1 MKTVVVYK
9 SKSGYTRTYAEWIAK
24 ELGADL
30 KENNK
35 LRIEEVSSYDTI
47 IYGGG
52 MYAGG
57 INGLKFVKYN
67 YEQLKDK
74 NIAVWATGAN
84 PGRPEEMQA
93 VWEKHFSPEQLAH
106 IKTFYLRGG
115 FDISLCSKGDKL
127 LMNLLK
133 SHLKKKENSTED
145 AKGIISMCETP
156 VDFRDKKNIEELCN
170 WVRSLQKNSN

>member
-9 SKSGYTRTYAEWIAK
+9 SKSGYTRTYEEWIAE

-30 KENNK
+30 KENNRLK
-35 LRIEEVSSYDTI
+35 VEELLGYDTI

-57 INGLKFVKYN
+57 INGLKLIKHNLEF
-67 YEQLKDK
+67 LKGR

-93 VWEKHFSPEQLAH
+93 VWEKHFSPEQLSD
-106 IKTFYLRGG
+106 IRTFYLRGG
-115 FDISLCSKGDKL
+115 FDLSLCSTGDKV
-127 LMNLLK
+127 LMKLLK
-133 SHLKKKENSTED
+133 SHLQKKEDPTED
-145 AKGIISMCETP
+145 EKGILSMCERP
-156 VDFRDKKNIEELCN
+156 VDFRDRKNIEELCA
-170 WVRSLQKNSN
+170 WVRGL

>member
-9 SKSGYTRTYAEWIAK
+9 SKCGYTKTYAEWIAN

-30 KENNK
+30 RENHK
-35 LRIEEVSSYDTI
+35 LKIEELLAYDTI

-57 INGLKFVKYN
+57 INGLKFLKRY
-67 YEQLKDK
+67 YEQLKEK

-84 PGRPEEMQA
+84 PGREEEMQA
-93 VWEKHFSPEQLAH
+93 VWERHFLPEQLAH

-115 FDISLCSKGDKL
+115 FDISLCSTGDKI
-127 LMNLLK
+127 LMNMLK
-133 SHLKKKENSTED
+133 SQIKKKENPTED
-145 AKGIISMCETP
+145 EKGIISMCEEP
-156 VDFRDKKNIEELCN
+156 VDFRNKRNIEELCY
-170 WVRSLQKNSN
+170 WARSIL

>member
-9 SKSGYTRTYAEWIAK
+9 SKSGYTRTYAEWLAE

-30 KENNK
+30 KENNRLK
-35 LRIEEVSSYDTI
+35 AEELLGYDTI

-57 INGLKFVKYN
+57 INGLKLIKQN
-67 YEQLKDK
+67 LESLKGR

-93 VWEKHFSPEQLAH
+93 VWEKHFSPEQLSG
-106 IKTFYLRGG
+106 IRTFYLRGG
-115 FDISLCSKGDKL
+115 FDLSLCSTGDKV
-127 LMNLLK
+127 LMKLLK
-133 SHLKKKENSTED
+133 SHLQKKEDPTED
-145 AKGIISMCETP
+145 EKGILSMCERS
-156 VDFRDKKNIEELCN
+156 VDFRDRKNIEELCA
-170 WVRSLQKNSN
+170 WVRGL

>member
-9 SKSGYTRTYAEWIAK
+9 SKSGYTKTYAEWIAK

-35 LRIEEVSSYDTI
+35 LKIEEVSAYDTV

-57 INGLKFVKYN
+57 INGLKFIKYN
-67 YEQLKDK
+67 YEQLKEK

-93 VWEKHFSPEQLAH
+93 VWEKRFSPEQLEH

-115 FDISLCSKGDKL
+115 FDISLCSKGDKI

-133 SHLKKKENSTED
+133 SHLKKKENPTED
-145 AKGIISMCETP
+145 DKGIISMCEVP

-170 WVRSLQKNSN
+170 WVRGLQ

>member
-9 SKSGYTRTYAEWIAK
+9 SKSGYTKTYAEWIAK

-35 LRIEEVSSYDTI
+35 LRIEDVSAYDTI

-57 INGLKFVKYN
+57 INGLKFIKYN
-67 YEQLKDK
+67 YEQLKEK

-84 PGRPEEMQA
+84 PGRPEELQA
-93 VWEKHFSPEQLAH
+93 VWEKHFSPEQLEH

-115 FDISLCSKGDKL
+115 FDISLCSKGDKI

-133 SHLKKKENSTED
+133 SHLKKKENPTED
-145 AKGIISMCETP
+145 DKGIISMCEVP

-170 WVRSLQKNSN
+170 WVRGLQ

>member
-9 SKSGYTRTYAEWIAK
+9 SKSGYTKTYAEWIAK

-35 LRIEEVSSYDTI
+35 LKIEEVSAYDTI

-57 INGLKFVKYN
+57 INGLKFIKYN
-67 YEQLKDK
+67 YEQLKEK

-84 PGRPEEMQA
+84 PGRPEELQA
-93 VWEKHFSPEQLAH
+93 VWEKHFSPEQLEH

-115 FDISLCSKGDKL
+115 FDISLCSKGDKI

-133 SHLKKKENSTED
+133 SHLKKKENPTED
-145 AKGIISMCETP
+145 DKGIISMCEVP
-156 VDFRDKKNIEELCN
+156 VDFRDKKDIEELCN
-170 WVRSLQKNSN
+170 WVRGLQKNSN

>member
-9 SKSGYTRTYAEWIAK
+9 SKSGYTKAYAEWIAK

-35 LRIEEVSSYDTI
+35 LKIEEVSAYDTI

-57 INGLKFVKYN
+57 INGLKFIKYN
-67 YEQLKDK
+67 YEQLKEK

-84 PGRPEEMQA
+84 PGRPEELQA
-93 VWEKHFSPEQLAH
+93 VWEKHFSPEQLEH

-115 FDISLCSKGDKL
+115 FDISLCSKGDKI

-133 SHLKKKENSTED
+133 SHLKKKENPTED
-145 AKGIISMCETP
+145 DKGIISMCEVP

-170 WVRSLQKNSN
+170 WVRSLQ

>member
-9 SKSGYTRTYAEWIAK
+9 SKSGYTRTYAEWIAE

-30 KENNK
+30 KENNRLK
-35 LRIEEVSSYDTI
+35 AEEMLGYDTI

-57 INGLKFVKYN
+57 INGLKLIKQN
-67 YEQLKDK
+67 LESLKGR

-93 VWEKHFSPEQLAH
+93 VWEKHFSPEQLSN
-106 IKTFYLRGG
+106 IRTFYLRGG
-115 FDISLCSKGDKL
+115 FDLSLCSTGDKV
-127 LMNLLK
+127 LMKLLK
-133 SHLKKKENSTED
+133 SQLQKKEDPTED
-145 AKGIISMCETP
+145 EKGILSMCERP
-156 VDFRDKKNIEELCN
+156 VDFRDRKNIEELCA
-170 WVRSLQKNSN
+170 WVRGL